1 MQVAIHQSL
10 RVAVT
15 RSRAKVLFKWRRT
28 ASRKAETSEPA
39 TDLAGAFLTGLGAGL
54 RALTTWA
61 DFFAGFF
68 FLGMIVG

>member
-1 MQVAIHQSL
+1 M
-10 RVAVT
+10 T

-28 ASRKAETSEPA
+28 ASRKAA
-39 TDLAGAFLTGLGAGL
+39 TCELAAGFAVGFLAGFGAGL